1 MDYDIRCKL
10 EDLLSDSVSAVLCYD
25 FDEHKLKLSQ
35 LIMTTIF
42 HILYFR
48 LCCKFLKDNEIYVLY
63 TLVYTSTLCMEFTR
77 RIMLFN
83 KMARY

>member
-35 LIMTTIF
+35 LIMTTVCSHF
-42 HILYFR
+42 VFPSL
-48 LCCKFLKDNEIYVLY
+48 L
-63 TLVYTSTLCMEFTR
+63 
-77 RIMLFN
+77 
-83 KMARY
+83 